1 MSGADSATPGRS
13 IATAS
18 SQALWRG
25 VASLTLLRFAGDTA
39 VRAPVPFVIFIAASY
54 GALPESAGWF
64 AVALGM
70 SGLVSPLVSVIERR
84 VGARRSILI
93 STAIFAGGCF
103 ALAFAPSFP
112 VALALC
118 VVLGLGRSLIGPQA
132 QAFVADTVPFA
143 RRGAVLGVLE
153 LAWALAWIAG
163 VPAFGFLIQR
173 AAWWVPFSLIG
184 VISIIGTWA
193 TLRFAITRDH
203 AHALAAA
210 TTPGGLS
217 LVIRHPS
224 ARRVLLFGFG
234 LMIAINLTVV
244 VYAPHLVA
252 RFGLTAEQL
261 GLISIVL
268 GVADVVAEGLIIFAL
283 DRIGKQRSVMLGLA
297 VMGAGLAG
305 FLVGGEN
312 LVAAMASLFLVFL
325 GFEYAVVSNLPVASE
340 VLPMARTAMMGSLNG
355 VNSLGR
361 TLAALAAIPL
371 YAAVG
376 LRGVLAISLTAL
388 AMAALAFWSVK
399 LDEKPRR
406 IEINPGAASSP

>member
-1 MSGADSATPGRS
+1 MSAGDSAAAGQR
-13 IATAS
+13 IAS
-18 SQALWRG
+18 GSPRALWRG

-64 AVALGM
+64 AVALGL

-84 VGARRSILI
+84 VGARRSIVI

-112 VALALC
+112 IALALC

-132 QAFVADTVPFA
+132 QAYVADTVPYA
-143 RRGAVLGVLE
+143 RRGTVLGVLE
-153 LAWALAWIAG
+153 LAWALAWIVG

-173 AAWWVPFSLIG
+173 AAWWVPFSVIG
-184 VISIIGTWA
+184 VISLIGTWA

-203 AHALAAA
+203 ARALAAGP
-210 TTPGGLS
+210 TSGGLAAV
-217 LVIRHPS
+217 LRHVP
-224 ARRVLLFGFG
+224 ARRVLLSSFC

-252 RFGLTAEQL
+252 QFGLTAERL
-261 GLISIVL
+261 GVISIVL

-283 DRIGKQRSVMLGLA
+283 DRIGKQRSVLLGLL
-297 VMGAGLAG
+297 VMSAGLFG
-305 FLVGGEN
+305 FLAAGSN
-312 LVAAMASLFLVFL
+312 LLAAMASLFLVFL

-340 VLPMARTAMMGSLNG
+340 VLPGARTAMMGSLSG
-355 VNSLGR
+355 VNAIGR
-361 TLAALAAIPL
+361 TLAALVAIPL
-371 YAAVG
+371 YAAIG
-376 LRGVLAISLTAL
+376 LSGVLVISLFAL
-388 AMAALAFWSVK
+388 ALAALAFWSVK
-399 LDEKPRR
+399 LDERPHR
-406 IEINPGAASSP
+406 IEAYAAD